1 MKKYTTEENYLPF
14 EEIMY
19 YITSSKNR
27 NTRFGIKS
35 FKEISSRRK
44 RRCRNYQTFFY
55 ACETKKHTYIRVPCI
70 DYSYKY

>member
-1 MKKYTTEENYLPF
+1 MKKYTTEENYILF

-55 ACETKKHTYIRVPCI
+55 AFETKKFTYIGVPCI
-70 DYSYKY
+70 DYEYKY